1 MYFSVKIPLKI
12 GKKTYIPCVCYPV
25 TETVAF
31 TVEHLEKEGKAVTY
45 PEKVFFQNGKV
56 ITKQETTEVLEVLEE
71 VKEDVKEDVKT
82 EKKGRKEKK
91 QVEDAAIVS
100 TSSDF

>member
-12 GKKTYIPCVCYPV
+12 GKKTYIPCICYPV
-25 TETVAF
+25 TETLAF
-31 TVEHLEKEGKAVTY
+31 TVENLVKEGKAVTY

-56 ITKQETTEVLEVLEE
+56 ITKQETTEVSEVLEE
-71 VKEDVKEDVKT
+71 LKEDVKT

-91 QVEDAAIVS
+91 QVEDATVVS